1 MANLDLENISGIGP
15 SIKNKLNSIGVFN
28 SRDLCF
34 HLPVHYQDRTKVIN
48 LADAEIGKEV
58 FIECN
63 ITSCQ
68 VLYRPRKMMM
78 IKASDSSRSILI
90 RFFYFNPGQAKQFR
104 AKKII
109 RFYGVLRLG
118 KYGLEMIHPEYQEVD
133 NSKLSAEK
141 YLTSV
146 YRSTKG
152 LSQNQLRK
160 FITTAIGFYSDIKEE
175 IDLKKYG
182 LISDLSMIDALTNI
196 HFPDKNIEIDAIA
209 PGGQHPARQ
218 RLVKEEMVA
227 FQLGMASLKDRQ
239 AHLRAIALKDKGRW
253 HESVL
258 DNFPYKLTQA
268 QEKVIHEID
277 LDIINTTP
285 MMRLVQGDVG
295 SGKTIVAAIA
305 AAQSIDNNTQA
316 AFMAPTTLL
325 AEQHYVNLQN
335 YFPEYKDSIALLT
348 GSTKVKEKEKI
359 KTGLASGSIKL
370 VIGTHAL
377 FQDDV
382 SFFLLGLIII
392 DEQHRF
398 GVNQRLSLRSK
409 NIETSFIPHQLTL
422 TATPIPRTM
431 AMSVYA
437 NMDISIID
445 ELPPGRLPI
454 QTSSLGMKK
463 KAQLISR
470 IEQACLNGSQAYWV
484 CALIEESELMN
495 ANPVEETYEQITQQ
509 IPLIKCDFLH
519 GKMKADEKLDV
530 INKFKNGKTQVLVST
545 TVIEVGV
552 DVPSADIMIIENAER
567 FGLAQLHQLRGRIG
581 RGSKQSHCILLHNES
596 IGEIAHQRIDIL
608 KESTD
613 GFYISEKD
621 LLIRGPGE
629 IMGSQQTGVIPFKYT
644 DLMRDSDYLEET
656 KMIADN
662 IYREDREISKKL
674 IQRWLSGSIEF
685 ADA

>member
-1 MANLDLENISGIGP
+1 MANFDLENIPGIGP

-34 HLPVHYQDRTKVIN
+34 HLPVNYQNRTKVID
-48 LADAEIGKEV
+48 LGSAEVGKEI
-58 FIECN
+58 FIECK

-68 VLYRPRKMMM
+68 VLYRPRKMMI
-78 IKASDSSRSILI
+78 IKASDATRSILI

-109 RFYGVLRLG
+109 RFYGTLRIG
-118 KYGLEMIHPEYQEVD
+118 SYGLEMIHPEYQIIDKPDLPTE
-133 NSKLSAEK
+133 N
-141 YLTSV
+141 YLTAV
-146 YRSTKG
+146 YRTTKG

-160 FITTAIGFYSDIKEE
+160 FIKSSISSYDGDDE
-175 IDLKKYG
+175 INLQRYG
-182 LISDLSMIDALTNI
+182 LVSELSLMDALKDI
-196 HFPDKNIEIDAIA
+196 HFPDKYIVIDDIA

-218 RLVKEEMVA
+218 RLIKEEMIA
-227 FQLGMASLKDRQ
+227 FQVGMASLKDRQ
-239 AHLRAIALKDKGRW
+239 EHLLAAALNNKGSW
-253 HESVL
+253 HKSVL
-258 DNFPYKLTQA
+258 KNFPYELTNA
-268 QEKVIHEID
+268 QKKVVTEID
-277 LDIINTTP
+277 IDIAKTAP

-295 SGKTIVAAIA
+295 SGKTIVAAIS
-305 AAQSIDNNTQA
+305 AAQCIDNNAQA

-325 AEQHYVNLQN
+325 AEQHYINLKN
-335 YFPEYKDSIALLT
+335 YFPDFKDSIALLT
-348 GSTKVKEKEKI
+348 GSTKSKEKEKI
-359 KTGLASGSIKL
+359 KNGLASGSVKL
-370 VIGTHAL
+370 VVGTHAL

-382 SFFLLGLIII
+382 SFLLLGIIII

-409 NIETSFIPHQLTL
+409 NIETALIPHQLTL

-454 QTSSLGMKK
+454 QTTSLGMKK
-463 KAQLISR
+463 KDQLIGR
-470 IEQACLNGSQAYWV
+470 IKEACLNGSQVYWV

-495 ANPVEETYEQITQQ
+495 ANPVEETYEQIIKQ
-509 IPLIKCDFLH
+509 IPSIECSFLH
-519 GKMKADEKLDV
+519 GKMKSDEKLNT
-530 INKFKNGKTQVLVST
+530 INKFKNGETQIMVST

-552 DVPSADIMIIENAER
+552 DVPDADIMIIENAER

-581 RGSKQSHCILLHNES
+581 RGKKQSHCILLHNES
-596 IGEIAHQRIDIL
+596 IGDIAYQRMDIL

-613 GFYISEKD
+613 GFFIAEKD
-621 LLIRGPGE
+621 LIIRGPGE

-644 DLMRDSDYLEET
+644 DLMRDSSFLEET
-656 KMIADN
+656 KVIAEK
-662 IYREDREISKKL
+662 IYKEDKVNSNKL

>member
-1 MANLDLENISGIGP
+1 VANFDLENIPGIGP
-15 SIKNKLNSIGVFN
+15 SIKNKLNSIGIFN
-28 SRDLCF
+28 SNDLCF
-34 HLPVHYQDRTKVIN
+34 HLPVNYQNRTRVLQ
-48 LADAEIGKEV
+48 LANAQIDKET
-58 FIECN
+58 FIECKVS
-63 ITSCQ
+63 SCQ
-68 VLYRPRKMMM
+68 VLYRPRKMMI
-78 IKASDSSRSILI
+78 IKASDPTRSILI

-104 AKKII
+104 ANKII
-109 RFYGVLRLG
+109 RFYGVLKIGR
-118 KYGLEMIHPEYQEVD
+118 YGLEMIHPEYEIID
-133 NSKLSAEK
+133 NSDMPTEQS
-141 YLTSV
+141 LTAV
-146 YRSTKG
+146 YRTTKG

-160 FITTAIGFYSDIKEE
+160 FIKIAIKKYDKHNE

-182 LISDLSMIDALTNI
+182 LISELSLIKALSDI
-196 HFPDKNIEIDAIA
+196 HFPDQNIAIDDIA

-218 RLVKEEMVA
+218 RLIKEEMIA
-227 FQLGMASLKDRQ
+227 FQVGMSSLKDRH
-239 AHLRAIALKDKGRW
+239 AHLKSAALNQQGGW
-253 HESVL
+253 HKSVL
-258 DNFPYKLTQA
+258 DNFPYKLTGA
-268 QEKVIHEID
+268 QSKVVDEIKT
-277 LDIINTTP
+277 DISKTAP

-305 AAQSIDNNTQA
+305 AAQSIDNNAQV

-325 AEQHYVNLQN
+325 AEQHFINLQN
-335 YFPEYKDSIALLT
+335 YFPSYKESIALLT
-348 GSTKVKEKEKI
+348 GSTKTKEKEKI
-359 KTGLASGSIKL
+359 KSGLKSGAIKL

-382 SFFLLGLIII
+382 SFLLLGLIVI

-409 NIETSFIPHQLTL
+409 NIETALIPHQLTL

-454 QTSSLGMKK
+454 QTSSLSLKK
-463 KAQLISR
+463 KEQLISR
-470 IEQACLNGSQAYWV
+470 IEKACSNGSQVYWV

-495 ANPVEETYEQITQQ
+495 ANPVEETYAQLVEQM
-509 IPLIKCDFLH
+509 PSIKCSFLH
-519 GKMKADEKLDV
+519 GKMKSDDKLET
-530 INKFKNGKTQVLVST
+530 INDFKNGNTKILVST

-552 DVPSADIMIIENAER
+552 DVPNADIMIIENAER

-596 IGEIAHQRIDIL
+596 IGEIAHQRMEIL

-613 GFYISEKD
+613 GFYIAEKD

-644 DLMRDSDYLEET
+644 DLMRDSAYLEET
-656 KMIADN
+656 KEIAEN
-662 IYREDREISKKL
+662 IYKEDRVNSEKL

>member
-1 MANLDLENISGIGP
+1 MANFDLENISGVGP
-15 SIKNKLNSIGVFN
+15 SIKNKLNSIGIFN

-34 HLPVHYQDRTKVIN
+34 HLPVNYQDRTKVVQ
-48 LADAEIGKEV
+48 LANAEVGKEI
-58 FIECN
+58 FIECK
-63 ITSCQ
+63 IASCQ
-68 VLYRPRKMMM
+68 ILYRPRKMMI

-104 AKKII
+104 AKKVI
-109 RFYGVLRLG
+109 RFYGALRLG
-118 KYGLEMIHPEYQEVD
+118 AYGLEMIHPEYQIIDDSDMPTEQC
-133 NSKLSAEK
+133 
-141 YLTSV
+141 LTAV
-146 YRSTKG
+146 YRTTKG

-160 FITTAIGFYSDIKEE
+160 FIKTSISSYDGSDE

-182 LISDLSMIDALTNI
+182 LVSKLSLIDALDNI
-196 HFPDKNIEIDAIA
+196 HFPDKKIVIDDIA

-218 RLVKEEMVA
+218 RLIKEEMIA
-227 FQLGMASLKDRQ
+227 FQVGMASLKDRQ
-239 AHLRAIALKDKGRW
+239 EHLQAIALSTQGGWYK
-253 HESVL
+253 SVMR
-258 DNFPYKLTQA
+258 NFPYELTGA
-268 QEKVIHEID
+268 QKRVVDEIGI
-277 LDIINTTP
+277 DIAKTAP

-295 SGKTIVAAIA
+295 SGKTIVAAIS
-305 AAQSIDNNTQA
+305 AAQSIDNNAQA

-325 AEQHYVNLQN
+325 AEQHYINLKN
-335 YFPEYKDSIALLT
+335 YFPDYKESIALLT
-348 GSTKVKEKEKI
+348 GSTKAKEKEKI
-359 KTGLASGSIKL
+359 KNGLSSGSIRL

-382 SFFLLGLIII
+382 SFLLLGLIII

-409 NIETSFIPHQLTL
+409 NIETAFIPHQLTL

-454 QTSSLGMKK
+454 QTTSLGMKK
-463 KAQLISR
+463 KEQLISR
-470 IEQACLNGSQAYWV
+470 IEQACLKGSQVYWV

-495 ANPVEETYEQITQQ
+495 ANPVEETYEQIIKQ
-509 IPLIKCDFLH
+509 IPSITCSFLH
-519 GKMKADEKLDV
+519 GKMKADEKLNT
-530 INKFKNGKTQVLVST
+530 INEFKNGKTQIMVST

-552 DVPSADIMIIENAER
+552 DVPDADIMIIENAER

-581 RGSKQSHCILLHNES
+581 RGTKQSHCILLHNES
-596 IGEIAHQRIDIL
+596 VGEIAHQRMDIL

-613 GFYISEKD
+613 GFYIAEKD
-621 LLIRGPGE
+621 LMIRGPGE

-656 KMIADN
+656 RMIADK
-662 IYREDREISKKL
+662 IYKEDKKNSEKL
-674 IQRWLSGSIEF
+674 IQRWLSGSIDF

>member
-1 MANLDLENISGIGP
+1 MANLDLENISGVGP
-15 SIKNKLNSIGVFN
+15 SIKNKLNGIGIFN

-34 HLPVHYQDRTKVIN
+34 HLPINYQDRTRVKD
-48 LADAEIGKEV
+48 LAGSQVGDEI
-58 FIECN
+58 FIECKVV
-63 ITSCQ
+63 SCQ
-68 VLYRPRKMMM
+68 VLYKPRKMMI
-78 IKASDSSRSILI
+78 IKAADKSRSILI
-90 RFFYFNPGQAKQFR
+90 RFFYFNPGQAKQFK
-104 AKKII
+104 ANNVI
-109 RFYGVLRLG
+109 RFYGILRLG
-118 KYGLEMIHPEYQEVD
+118 RYGLEMIHPEYQMVESED
-133 NSKLSAEK
+133 SPTEN
-141 YLTSV
+141 YLTAV
-146 YRSTKG
+146 YRATKG

-160 FITTAIGFYSDIKEE
+160 FIGAAIEAYKDSSEE
-175 IDLKKYG
+175 IDLQKYG
-182 LISDLSMIDALTNI
+182 LSSELSLIQALKNI
-196 HFPDKNIEIDAIA
+196 HFPTKDIAIENIM

-218 RLVKEEMVA
+218 RLVKEEMIA

-239 AHLRAIALKDKGRW
+239 AHLKAPPLEKQEDWYK
-253 HESVL
+253 SVL
-258 DNFPYKLTQA
+258 NNFPHALTGA
-268 QEKVIHEID
+268 QEKVINEIQE
-277 LDIINTTP
+277 DISNHVP

-305 AAQSIDNNTQA
+305 AAQSIDNNVQV

-325 AEQHYVNLQN
+325 AEQHYLNLKD
-335 YFPEYKDSIALLT
+335 YFPDYEDSLALLT
-348 GSTKVKEKEKI
+348 SATKAKDKERI
-359 KTGLASGSIKL
+359 KKALLSGSIKL

-377 FQDDV
+377 FQDDI
-382 SFFLLGLIII
+382 SFSLLGLIII

-409 NIETSFIPHQLTL
+409 NTEVLFTPHQLTL

-437 NMDISIID
+437 NMSISVID

-454 QTSSLGMKK
+454 KTTALSMNKK
-463 KAQLISR
+463 DELISR
-470 IEQACLNGSQAYWV
+470 IGKACIAGSQVYWV
-484 CALIEESELMN
+484 CALIEESEMMN
-495 ANPVEETYEQITQQ
+495 ANPIEETFDQIKNQ
-509 IPLIKCDFLH
+509 IPLIKTNFLH
-519 GKMKADEKLDV
+519 GKMKAEDKLNTV
-530 INKFKNGKTQVLVST
+530 NAFKRGETKILIST

-581 RGSKQSHCILLHNES
+581 RGTKQSHCILLHNDF
-596 IGEIAHQRIDIL
+596 IGDIAKQRIEIL
-608 KESTD
+608 KESSD
-613 GFYISEKD
+613 GFYIAEKD

-656 KMIADN
+656 KLIAEK
-662 IYREDREISKKL
+662 IYSTDKENSKKL

>member
-1 MANLDLENISGIGP
+1 MANFDLEKISGIGP
-15 SIKNKLNSIGVFN
+15 SIKNKLHSIGVFN

-34 HLPVHYQDRTKVIN
+34 HLPVNYQDRTKVID
-48 LADAEIGKEV
+48 LGSAEVGKEI
-58 FIECN
+58 FIECK

-68 VLYRPRKMMM
+68 VLYRPRKMMI
-78 IKASDSSRSILI
+78 IKASDASRSILI

-109 RFYGVLRLG
+109 RFYGMLRIG
-118 KYGLEMIHPEYQEVD
+118 AYGLEMIHPEYQIIDKPDLPTE
-133 NSKLSAEK
+133 NC
-141 YLTSV
+141 LTAV
-146 YRSTKG
+146 YRTTKG

-160 FITTAIGFYSDIKEE
+160 FIKNSISSYDGNDE

-182 LISDLSMIDALTNI
+182 LVSELSLMDALKNI
-196 HFPDKNIEIDAIA
+196 HFPDKHIAIDDIA

-218 RLVKEEMVA
+218 RLIKEEMIA
-227 FQLGMASLKDRQ
+227 FQVGMASLKDRQ
-239 AHLRAIALKDKGRW
+239 EHLHAAALKNKSSW
-253 HESVL
+253 YKSVL
-258 DNFPYKLTQA
+258 ENFPYELTSA
-268 QEKVIHEID
+268 QKKVVAEID
-277 LDIINTTP
+277 IDIAKTAP

-295 SGKTIVAAIA
+295 SGKTIVAAIS
-305 AAQSIDNNTQA
+305 AAQSIDNNAQA

-325 AEQHYVNLQN
+325 AEQHYINLKN
-335 YFPEYKDSIALLT
+335 YFPDFKDSIALLT
-348 GSTKVKEKEKI
+348 GSTKLKEKEKI
-359 KTGLASGSIKL
+359 KNGLASGSIKL
-370 VIGTHAL
+370 VVGTHAL

-382 SFFLLGLIII
+382 SFLLLGIIII

-409 NIETSFIPHQLTL
+409 NIKTALIPHQLTL

-454 QTSSLGMKK
+454 QTTSLGIKK
-463 KAQLISR
+463 KDQLIGR
-470 IEQACLNGSQAYWV
+470 IKEACLKGSQIYWV

-495 ANPVEETYEQITQQ
+495 ANPVEETYEQITKQ
-509 IPLIKCDFLH
+509 IPSIKCSFLH
-519 GKMKADEKLDV
+519 GKMKPDEKLNT
-530 INKFKNGKTQVLVST
+530 INKFKNGETQIMVST

-552 DVPSADIMIIENAER
+552 DVPDADIMIIENAER

-581 RGSKQSHCILLHNES
+581 RGKKQSHCILLHNES
-596 IGEIAHQRIDIL
+596 IGDIAYQRMDIL
-608 KESTD
+608 KESND
-613 GFYISEKD
+613 GFYIAEKD
-621 LLIRGPGE
+621 LMIRGPGE

-644 DLMRDSDYLEET
+644 DLMRDSSFLEET
-656 KMIADN
+656 KVIAEK
-662 IYREDREISKKL
+662 IYKEDKVNSDKL